1 MKRNL
6 PLFGAVLVVAGAC
19 SLVYSVFSESDSG
32 FPLFLVLG
40 ILGIVLGILAVVF
53 GLLIPVFER
62 SAPPSAE
69 VIKQAADAGRLGTAR
84 VLTITR
90 TGVRVNRSSEA
101 AVRLIV
107 VGTGHATYATS
118 TYLRLD
124 VPSLHLAP
132 GQLITVVRPDVDSPS
147 VVMVKGPDETL
158 QDQPVPTAADE
169 WK

>member
-19 SLVYSVFSESDSG
+19 SLVYSVFSGGSG

-40 ILGIVLGILAVVF
+40 IVGIVLGILSVVF
-53 GLLIPVFER
+53 GLLVPVFER
-62 SAPPSAE
+62 SAPPSDE
-69 VIKQAADAGRLGTAR
+69 VITAAADAGRLGTAR

-90 TGVRVNRSSEA
+90 TGVRVNQRSEA

-118 TYLRLD
+118 THIRLD
-124 VPSLHLAP
+124 VPSLRLAP
-132 GQLITVVRPDVDSPS
+132 GHLITVVRPDADSPR
-147 VVMVKGPDETL
+147 VVMVKGPGETP

-169 WK
+169 WR